1 MAQHYGPKI
10 VTDGLVLYLDAGDR
24 NSYPGSGNT
33 WYDLSGN
40 NTHFSLINSPTFSNE
55 NGGCFNFNGAA
66 AQGGNNQY
74 CVSVNNFSV
83 PSTGITV
90 QCFVKRNAVTSSNF
104 PAIFFCGNNG
114 DFTSAAGVGILLSSN
129 NDNFYAAYYRGA
141 SGGTSIS
148 IIESANNI
156 VNIAMTF
163 STNRTVYRNGGN
175 SISLSMTSY
184 SVSHSGLAYIGLWQA
199 FGRYLNSK
207 IYNLQIYNRALSS
220 SEIAQNY
227 IAAKGRFNL

>member
-1 MAQHYGPKI
+1 MVVYGGPDI
-10 VTDGLVLYLDAGDR
+10 VTDGLVLHLDAA
-24 NSYPGSGNT
+24 NTKSYPGTGST

-40 NTHFSLINSPTFSNE
+40 NTNFTLVNSPNFSNE
-55 NGGCFNFNGAA
+55 NGGCFNFNGAS

-74 CVSVNNFSV
+74 CVSSSNFSV
-83 PSTGITV
+83 PSPNITV

-175 SISLSMTSY
+175 SVSLSMTSY
-184 SVSHSGLAYIGLWQA
+184 SVSHSGLAYIGLWQP
-199 FGRYLNSK
+199 FGRYINSK
-207 IYNLQIYNRALSS
+207 IYNLQIYNRELSA
-220 SEIAQNY
+220 SEILFNHNAL
-227 IAAKGRFNL
+227 KGRFGL